1 MTNIPIKKEQNLLI
15 RAPREEVRGLV
26 QTTLRGAVLFGKRS
40 TPSLQAGLQGGKGDL
55 GQATKQQTP
64 VVPLPEMCLT

>member
-26 QTTLRGAVLFGKRS
+26 QTTLRGAVLFGK
-40 TPSLQAGLQGGKGDL
+40 QAGLQGGKGDL